1 MVEEKVHD
9 KSKSQEGN
17 EEDNYKKTLLENA
30 ISTMSED
37 SKNQILLQAVKHF
50 KTIKQYRDALILR
63 VGELDA
69 VFGNWILKKAE
80 EDDTD

>member
-1 MVEEKVHD
+1 MIKVRA
-9 KSKSQEGN
+9 KKET
-17 EEDNYKKTLLENA
+17 KKTLLENA

>member
-50 KTIKQYRDALILR
+50 KTIKQYRDDLILR

>member
-1 MVEEKVHD
+1 MVEEKVYD